1 MAMDMGAP
9 TTQPQATDRA
19 FTTSLIRGIRLP
31 DIGVIGLVPVVLVI
45 LALLPDSTQLVFNTG
60 APELFTAYT
69 SHFVHSNLAHLVGN
83 LLIYVVVV
91 PLAYVLAVLAGKRQ
105 FFLLSFGALLVLF
118 PVALSLMQLSFP
130 DERLVLGFSGIN
142 AGFFALLSLSLVC
155 YGRAVFSERIEIRY
169 APALLFVLA
178 GVIALVALPERAW
191 RVEIAFGTFA
201 LALAYVG
208 AFFYRHGVPERAAV
222 KRALD
227 QPGYVEL
234 AGISFGAVVA
244 YPVIGF
250 QEIVFFGDAVT
261 DVYVHLL
268 GYCFA
273 FIVLFLYVIV
283 EEEL

>member
-1 MAMDMGAP
+1 MVADQQF
-9 TTQPQATDRA
+9 TQSLRA
-19 FTTSLIRGIRLP
+19 VRVFDVLLLA
-31 DIGVIGLVPVVLVI
+31 LVPVVLGVV
-45 LALLPDSTQLVFNTG
+45 AQLPTETLESFVFNTG
-60 APELFTAYT
+60 SPELLTAYT
-69 SHFVHSNLAHLVGN
+69 AHFVHANTTHLAGN
-83 LLIYVVVV
+83 LIVYTVAA
-91 PLAYVLAVLAGKRQ
+91 PLAYLLAVMAGRRG

-118 PVALSLMQLSFP
+118 PFALSLMQLSFP

-142 AGFFALLSLSLVC
+142 AGFFGLLSLSLVC
-155 YGRAVFSERIEIRY
+155 YARAVLSERIEIRY
-169 APALLFVLA
+169 APVVLFVLT

-208 AFFYRHGVPERAAV
+208 AFFYRHGMPERAAV

-234 AGISFGAVVA
+234 AGVSLGAVVA
-244 YPVIGF
+244 YPIVGF
-250 QEIVFFGDAVT
+250 QEVVFFGDAVT

-273 FIVLFLYVIV
+273 FIVLFLFVVVV
-283 EEEL
+283 EEL